1 MYLIHSI
8 LCNESTAFALPRAK
22 TQLGSAFCPARRAS
36 FQVAGRSRKPLTINI
51 LYFALPVLCF
61 MKPFFKAGVYCAV
74 PIGNKTNKHK
84 KTVDMKK
91 LLLIILTLG
100 FAGSLALN
108 AADAPKKKGMTAEQK
123 KLYKE
128 MVEKYDENKNGRLDK
143 AERSKMSAEDQ
154 KKMEEA
160 GIGGKKKKAE

>member
-1 MYLIHSI
+1 MQREHRLR
-8 LCNESTAFALPRAK
+8 STSSEDAGWYRVLSRAAGVLPSCKPEPQTADNK
-22 TQLGSAFCPARRAS
+22 HIIFCPAGVVFYETFFQGWRLLRRS
-36 FQVAGRSRKPLTINI
+36 HW
-51 LYFALPVLCF
+51 
-61 MKPFFKAGVYCAV
+61 
-74 PIGNKTNKHK
+74 NKTNKHK